1 MFHKDPV
8 PLSQIRPALQY
19 VNKIPIALQLNSD
32 QFAIPLLALVNQI
45 IANSILTALTLIL
58 LVGTT
63 AEFALLMVKNAVNQS
78 RNVLLTLDAMT
89 KILALK
95 ISACLSTVSAETL
108 QDVMIIMNVLMTFAQ
123 LHLMENHTLALIL
136 LVAALKMHHSLM
148 PTLSCLTINKKI
160 EWLGKCDKKLGCIT
174 CVVTA
179 QCDDHNGCSY
189 DSCDKQY
196 CLNAPINNQW
206 CDPKTATQ
214 PIYYQSIPGLRD
226 QLILAGYDISK
237 LVN

>member
-8 PLSQIRPALQY
+8 PLSQIHPALQY

-32 QFAIPLLALVNQI
+32 QFAIPLLSLVNQI

-148 PTLSCLTINKKI
+148 PTLSCLTINKK
-160 EWLGKCDKKLGCIT
+160 
-174 CVVTA
+174 
-179 QCDDHNGCSY
+179 
-189 DSCDKQY
+189 
-196 CLNAPINNQW
+196 
-206 CDPKTATQ
+206 
-214 PIYYQSIPGLRD
+214 
-226 QLILAGYDISK
+226 
-237 LVN
+237 